1 MQPFD
6 YLEPTTVEEA
16 VTARAAA
23 GDEGVVLAGGQTLLI
38 MLRMRLS
45 APATVISL
53 RSVAGLG
60 RIEPLA
66 DGSLRIGAMATY
78 RSVSGKDVAAR
89 CPLLARAAGSVGSVH
104 IRELGTVGGAV
115 AHADPAADVPA
126 ALIALDAAY
135 ETTDATGD
143 RTIPASEFVT
153 GLMQTR
159 LDPDG
164 LLVSIVVP
172 AQPPNA
178 RFGYARFLMREGE
191 YPMAQAAVRL
201 VVASGSIA
209 SARVVVGGGGDR
221 TQRLGAVEDWLVGVE
236 ADAATIGPEVKSRV
250 EALVEPYADVR
261 GSAGWKAEVVGVMA
275 KRALTEALAAA

>member
-6 YLEPTTVEEA
+6 YLEPTTIEEA
-16 VTARAAA
+16 VASRVAA
-23 GDEGVVLAGGQTLLI
+23 GDDGVVLAGGQTLLI
-38 MLRMRLS
+38 MMRMRLS
-45 APATVISL
+45 TPATVISL

-66 DGSLRIGAMATY
+66 DGAMRIGAMATY
-78 RSVSGKDVAAR
+78 RSVAGTDVAAR
-89 CPLLARAAGSVGSVH
+89 FPLLARAAGSVGSVH

-126 ALIALDAAY
+126 ALMALDAFY
-135 ETTDATGD
+135 ETAFADGD
-143 RTIPASEFVT
+143 RTIAASDFVT

-159 LDPDG
+159 LEPGG

-172 AQPPNA
+172 AQPASA
-178 RFGYARFLMREGE
+178 RFGYTRFLMREGE

-201 VVASGSIA
+201 VVASGTIE

-221 TQRLGAVEDWLVGVE
+221 TERLGAVEDWLVGAD
-236 ADAATIGPEVKSRV
+236 ADAATLGPEVKSRV

-261 GSAGWKAEVVGVMA
+261 GSAAWKAEVLGVMA
-275 KRALTEALAAA
+275 KRAGTEALAAA